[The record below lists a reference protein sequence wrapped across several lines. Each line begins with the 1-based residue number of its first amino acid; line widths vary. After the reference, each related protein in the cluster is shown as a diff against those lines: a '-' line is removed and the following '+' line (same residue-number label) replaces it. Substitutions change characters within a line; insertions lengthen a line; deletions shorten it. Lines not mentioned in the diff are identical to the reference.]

1 MALAIFGPTQPYL
14 GRQTGVSVD
23 TVNYIWTARSLG
35 VVLTSLI
42 TAFTFRQY
50 CRSTQAKLYF
60 LAASEIITG
69 IFVLS
74 TPFTT
79 SFPLLLL
86 LVTLYGMGLGM
97 FDTCDN
103 SLMVYIFGPQ
113 RSRPFTQSVHS
124 FVGAGFVAG
133 ILLSKP

>member
-1 MALAIFGPTQPYL
+1 M
-14 GRQTGVSVD
+14 
-23 TVNYIWTARSLG
+23 SLG

-86 LVTLYGMGLGM
+86 LVSITNL
-97 FDTCDN
+97 F
-103 SLMVYIFGPQ
+103 
-113 RSRPFTQSVHS
+113 SVFQDVLEEGEENANAVHY
-124 FVGAGFVAG
+124 
-133 ILLSKP
+133 